1 MGQKR
6 INHYLYIENHI
17 YILRYFNFEPSGPGN
32 DFLCKRFVVQTLLWS
47 LEFVIEINLEHDT
60 IAYLYSYTPIV
71 YLFVFVKQYVPF
83 KYYAFSTYYGDTDC
97 QIAEVHHIFLNAIL
111 ERIVT
116 DTTILEAKDKAKIYA
131 GYVPLFVKTLSGT
144 VGPCDTTA

>member
-60 IAYLYSYTPIV
+60 IAYLYSY
-71 YLFVFVKQYVPF
+71 
-83 KYYAFSTYYGDTDC
+83 AFSTYYGDTDC

-131 GYVPLFVKTLSGT
+131 GYVPLFVKTLSGI